1 MNEYTNY
8 EKYRTL
14 CKLTK
19 SELRKVQQLEEQE
32 NLPERTVDKK
42 ATEKIWKKKAMGL
55 GVGCFFLSIGV
66 GIGITF
72 GNSLKNDQETKNT
85 QTKIQQEENQQQSR
99 DQLEVENTEPW
110 VKNVLMKDEGIYG
123 DDRQQ
128 DLVFD
133 SSYKREEILTVTIL
147 DRLDAA
153 PEECWDVSEE
163 QNGLVLAWVEEDG
176 TFYDLYIAGEGGI
189 NAKYCTK

>member
-32 NLPERTVDKK
+32 NLPERIV
-42 ATEKIWKKKAMGL
+42 
-55 GVGCFFLSIGV
+55 V
-66 GIGITF
+66 
-72 GNSLKNDQETKNT
+72 
-85 QTKIQQEENQQQSR
+85 
-99 DQLEVENTEPW
+99 
-110 VKNVLMKDEGIYG
+110 
-123 DDRQQ
+123 
-128 DLVFD
+128 
-133 SSYKREEILTVTIL
+133 LTVTIL

-176 TFYDLYIAGEGGI
+176 TFYDLYIAGEDWW
-189 NAKYCTK
+189 N

>member
-55 GVGCFFLSIGV
+55 GVGCFFC
-66 GIGITF
+66 
-72 GNSLKNDQETKNT
+72 
-85 QTKIQQEENQQQSR
+85 R
-99 DQLEVENTEPW
+99 LELE
-110 VKNVLMKDEGIYG
+110 LGL
-123 DDRQQ
+123 
-128 DLVFD
+128 LV
-133 SSYKREEILTVTIL
+133 EIL
-147 DRLDAA
+147 
-153 PEECWDVSEE
+153 
-163 QNGLVLAWVEEDG
+163 
-176 TFYDLYIAGEGGI
+176 
-189 NAKYCTK
+189 